1 MKTKLLKKIR
11 KQYSIV
17 YYPARGVYEIEYP
30 HSDLTIHFI
39 ESLHE
44 KSCVSSD
51 KTLQGAKD
59 KLMIV
64 VRHIYYKH
72 SRKYK
77 LSQVKHKVWYK

>member
-1 MKTKLLKKIR
+1 MKTKLLRRIR

-17 YYPARGVYEIEYP
+17 YYPARGIYEIEYP
-30 HSDLTIHFI
+30 HSDIRIGFI
-39 ESLHE
+39 EDLD
-44 KSCVSSD
+44 KTSCVRFD

-64 VRHIYYKH
+64 VRHTYYKH